1 LRLGRGKDNSA
12 TGELLVGQIRCN
24 WPLSLRGCG
33 PVHRWSGTG
42 ADGRA
47 KEASNW
53 KVWQPENNGGRI
65 TDLERRMEQHEQDWQ
80 RAKGFLAAL
89 SVLFALIEVAV
100 EAWRH
105 H

>member
-1 LRLGRGKDNSA
+1 
-12 TGELLVGQIRCN
+12 
-24 WPLSLRGCG
+24 
-33 PVHRWSGTG
+33 
-42 ADGRA
+42 
-47 KEASNW
+47 
-53 KVWQPENNGGRI
+53 
-65 TDLERRMEQHEQDWQ
+65 MEQHEQDWQ